1 MAGTGFSIPCPWKM
15 DSRFQ
20 SLARFRAS
28 YIEQAPAVQKL
39 DNAIHRI
46 NSIQWIVQLISLIPI
61 HWIVNLSGG
70 SRYSSFEQPGLNSEF
85 QTPEL
90 IPDQST
96 RKKFPGS
103 GIRITVHLG
112 YPLLTVFCSVTL
124 EIRAGNKTWYLA
136 CLDSFLWKCY
146 PWKRIHCTCHLVTL
160 NISHWVKN
168 LRCHLC
174 FRPARI
180 LDGCY
185 FL

>member
-1 MAGTGFSIPCPWKM
+1 M

-70 SRYSSFEQPGLNSEF
+70 QRYPSYEQPGMNFEF
-85 QTPEL
+85 QTLEL

-112 YPLLTVFCSVTL
+112 YPLLTVFCSAAL
-124 EIRAGNKTWYLA
+124 EMK
-136 CLDSFLWKCY
+136 
-146 PWKRIHCTCHLVTL
+146 
-160 NISHWVKN
+160 
-168 LRCHLC
+168 
-174 FRPARI
+174 ARNST
-180 LDGCY
+180 
-185 FL
+185 